1 MSWFLHRIVVLR
13 QSHNTLLHIVN
24 VVRNWRAG
32 VVVAAVDDSVT
43 PRHGGDHHDRGGI
56 HQWLRWNGIVVG
68 IGIGIGIGLMVV
80 LFLWLGP
87 TGPATSHGKIS

>member
-56 HQWLRWNGIVVG
+56 HQWLRWHGTT
-68 IGIGIGIGLMVV
+68 IGIGIGGMVVV

>member
-56 HQWLRWNGIVVG
+56 HQWLRWNGTT
-68 IGIGIGIGLMVV
+68 IGIGIGGMVVV